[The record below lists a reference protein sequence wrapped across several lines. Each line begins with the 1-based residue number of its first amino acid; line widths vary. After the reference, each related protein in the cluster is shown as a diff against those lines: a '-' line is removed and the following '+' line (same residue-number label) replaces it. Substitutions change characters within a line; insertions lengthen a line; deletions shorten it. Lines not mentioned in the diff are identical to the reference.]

1 MLRRRRRPGAGGL
14 TLDLEARIGEIL
26 SASLL
31 VQQRVLER
39 QKGEIAAIAE
49 AVASTLQAGGMI
61 LLCGNGGS
69 AADAQH
75 LAAEFVVRLHPSFN
89 RRSLPAIALA
99 ADAPLL
105 TAAANDL
112 GFERVFERLVEAL
125 GHPGDLLMGLS
136 TSGRSQNVV
145 RALAAARVSGLRT
158 VGLLGSDGGDA
169 LAHCEIALC
178 VESNDPG
185 RVQEAHIVAGHA
197 MVECAEALLVE
208 AGMLQR

>member
-1 MLRRRRRPGAGGL
+1 M
-14 TLDLEARIGEIL
+14 DLEARVGEIL
-26 SASLL
+26 SASLA

-39 QKGEIAAIAE
+39 QTREIAAIAE
-49 AVASTLQAGGMI
+49 AVATTLQAGGTI

-75 LAAEFVVRLHPSFN
+75 LAAEFVVRLHPSFD

-99 ADAPLL
+99 PDAPLL

-125 GHPGDLLMGLS
+125 GHPGDLLVGLS
-136 TSGRSQNVV
+136 TSGRSENVV
-145 RALAAARVSGLRT
+145 RALAAARAAGLRT
-158 VGLLGSDGGDA
+158 VGLLGGDGGRA
-169 LAHCEIALC
+169 LAHCELALLI
-178 VESNDPG
+178 ESDDPG

-197 MVECAEALLVE
+197 VVECAEALLVE
-208 AGMLQR
+208 AGMLRR